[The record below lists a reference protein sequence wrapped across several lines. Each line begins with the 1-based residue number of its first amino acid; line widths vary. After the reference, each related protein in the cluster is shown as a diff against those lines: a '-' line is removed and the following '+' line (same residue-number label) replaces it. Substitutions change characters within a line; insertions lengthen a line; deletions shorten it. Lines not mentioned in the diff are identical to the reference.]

1 MADFT
6 FLHPLWLIALL
17 PLGLLLPWL
26 KGKQHNHGLIAPH
39 LAEKLGLGQPQ
50 ASTGFVPVL
59 GFCWLLTVI
68 ALAGPS
74 WEKPACQPTV
84 SPEPVFW

>member
-26 KGKQHNHGLIAPH
+26 KVSNTTMLIAPH

-74 WEKPACQPTV
+74 WEKKPACQPTV